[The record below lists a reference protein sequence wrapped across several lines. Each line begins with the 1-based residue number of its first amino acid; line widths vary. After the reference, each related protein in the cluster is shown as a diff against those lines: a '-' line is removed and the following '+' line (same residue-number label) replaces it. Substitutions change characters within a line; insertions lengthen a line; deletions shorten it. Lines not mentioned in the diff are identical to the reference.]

1 MKMFQCAA
9 VDYGL
14 SVYELSS
21 IRRTSQLMRFVI
33 IKMGALWEVWI
44 QKICLSGFIQF
55 FNEFFY
61 LETMDPGEVFYLTR
75 YFSAMPGSIIP
86 KECLLGLFGKYGS
99 THSNMD
105 S

>member
-1 MKMFQCAA
+1 
-9 VDYGL
+9 
-14 SVYELSS
+14 
-21 IRRTSQLMRFVI
+21 
-33 IKMGALWEVWI
+33 MGALWEVWI

-61 LETMDPGEVFYLTR
+61 LDTMDPGDFWEVFYVTG
-75 YFSAMPGSIIP
+75 YFSAMSGSIIP
-86 KECLLGLFGKYGS
+86 KECLLVLFGKYGS

>member
-1 MKMFQCAA
+1 MFTI
-9 VDYGL
+9 L
-14 SVYELSS
+14 
-21 IRRTSQLMRFVI
+21 
-33 IKMGALWEVWI
+33 GALWEVWI